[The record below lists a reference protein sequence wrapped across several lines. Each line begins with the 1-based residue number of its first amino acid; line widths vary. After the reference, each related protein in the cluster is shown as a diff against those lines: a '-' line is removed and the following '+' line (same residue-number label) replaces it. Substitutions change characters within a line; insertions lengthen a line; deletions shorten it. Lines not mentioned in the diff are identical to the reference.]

1 MMVVGRPLLGARRV
15 PGPLYLRMM
24 ACINQ
29 NLYFSV
35 YVTALLL
42 IVVRDTGGACT
53 SRNTFGRCK
62 MAWECELTENGIEKL
77 K

>member
-29 NLYFSV
+29 NLSYLSV
-35 YVTALLL
+35 HVTALLL
-42 IVVRDTGGACT
+42 IVVRDTG
-53 SRNTFGRCK
+53 
-62 MAWECELTENGIEKL
+62 
-77 K
+77 